1 MRSRRVWAVAGA
13 HSYLVDVLA
22 LELGQELA
30 QAVGVGLNSNG
41 VKNLLDIIGRGLR
54 VAALD
59 EEEVSCEVLHFDGF
73 FSVQCGPVSDLRD
86 ALARYCWREDS
97 RILGQNGTDSLLV
110 FVEEQ
115 ESSIDL
121 TAWRRLARRVL
132 RRRVGGDES
141 FGEMGLVSDQT
152 GKSSK

>member
-1 MRSRRVWAVAGA
+1 MWAVTGA
-13 HSYLVDVLA
+13 QSYLVDVLA

-30 QAVGVGLNSNG
+30 QTVGVGLDSNG
-41 VKNLLDIIGRGLR
+41 VEDLLDIISRGLL

-73 FSVQCGPVSDLRD
+73 SLCGADLSEICATR
-86 ALARYCWREDS
+86 LAACRWRELS
-97 RILGQNGTDSLLV
+97 QAEWDSLLV

-132 RRRVGGDES
+132 RRRGGW
-141 FGEMGLVSDQT
+141 
-152 GKSSK
+152 